1 MDISKS
7 WHKYKQE
14 LETSLC
20 FSVMGQRRFRISM
33 GALIASPEAG
43 DSLVNVTPQ
52 VKKYSAIT
60 DDHSKSF
67 ISTMSERD
75 NVLHRSL
82 IRSTNFNSVNGVNKR
97 EYEEALLMHNYACDK
112 ISNSTLRE
120 DCQFPYYR
128 SSKYYSQ
135 CSDTVL
141 MKDVGVS
148 CMLLNSYCPDVPVSE
163 AKNYLVKQLKRE
175 YNDLSN
181 ITNKITAYTRDIL
194 NHLSKKHQKNHG
206 LTQNLVTSKH
216 AIASQ
221 YVDSKGNL
229 CLKLRLSSNKT
240 QCSKH
245 QIAEKT
251 NNTANDDENVVE
263 ELDHEYSKKEIVHDT
278 KHEKEVQTLFI
289 GEKAATSTS
298 SFLSRKTSSI
308 YNYLATRRKRSS
320 NETIKSSYKKNNRKE
335 NFKRSNP
342 VVFTNWKEIS
352 KSRRLKNNIP
362 PTTCNKSRETIEIKG
377 TSSQAQSL
385 NSRIHNILNTRF
397 HTVNIRIIKHS
408 KKQV

>member
-1 MDISKS
+1 
-7 WHKYKQE
+7 
-14 LETSLC
+14 
-20 FSVMGQRRFRISM
+20 M

-52 VKKYSAIT
+52 MKKYSAIT

-128 SSKYYSQ
+128 CSKYYSQ

-141 MKDVGVS
+141 VKDVGVS
-148 CMLLNSYCPDVPVSE
+148 CTLLNQYSPDVPDSE

-181 ITNKITAYTRDIL
+181 ITNKITAYTKDIL

-206 LTQNLVTSKH
+206 LVQNLVTSKH

-229 CLKLRLSSNKT
+229 CLKLRLSSNTET

-245 QIAEKT
+245 QIAEKP
-251 NNTANDDENVVE
+251 NNTAIEDKNVVE
-263 ELDHEYSKKEIVHDT
+263 ELNHEYSRKQIVDDT
-278 KHEKEVQTLFI
+278 KHEKEVQTIFI

-298 SFLSRKTSSI
+298 SFLSQKTSSI
-308 YNYLATRRKRSS
+308 YNYLTTRKKRSS
-320 NETIKSSYKKNNRKE
+320 NEMLKSSLISSYKNNNCKE
-335 NFKRSNP
+335 HFKRSNP

-352 KSRRLKNNIP
+352 KSRRLKNNVP
-362 PTTCNKSRETIEIKG
+362 PTTYNKSHETIEIKG
-377 TSSQAQSL
+377 TSTQSRSL

-397 HTVNIRIIKHS
+397 HTINIRIIKHT
-408 KKQV
+408 KKQA